1 MADFSVIV
9 VVLHLI
15 LTLKSMDREE
25 GDTLCNGSAVQQQEN
40 CHLPRNLSVLS
51 LHGLVSRKGVPEVS
65 RSCDWPGLITQ
76 PRASHFD
83 HLYYAGE
90 DSCNGDSGGPLIA
103 RRDRKSSMFL
113 WGIVSSGTRVC
124 GSGKPGI
131 YTRISRYGDWIK
143 ANLRP

>member
-1 MADFSVIV
+1 MSDFEFTQTMYVFGHSNTIV
-9 VVLHLI
+9 
-15 LTLKSMDREE
+15 
-25 GDTLCNGSAVQQQEN
+25 N
-40 CHLPRNLSVLS
+40 S
-51 LHGLVSRKGVPEVS
+51 L
-65 RSCDWPGLITQ
+65 
-76 PRASHFD
+76 
-83 HLYYAGE
+83 AGE

-131 YTRISRYGDWIK
+131 YTRISHYGDWIK